1 MKGVDSL
8 NCTFGTDPEYL
19 IVDPKDKPI
28 PAHKVKFPSAK
39 RKHELPGYD
48 HSKAF
53 RDGYA
58 VEINV
63 SPATCR
69 QTLTFEMQRALIEVV
84 KMLPPGHKL
93 ATVPA
98 WQIDLKQ
105 MQGAPSD
112 VKQFGCSPSLC
123 AYTGAQKIPPI
134 DAMTHEWRYSGAHLH
149 FSAYWEEGGYDSA
162 SDTYCMVPLPKEIQ
176 DPKLYP
182 DMVKLMDVYLGLP
195 LTCLFH
201 RPELYQRRR
210 FYGQAGEYRAQD
222 YGDFVDDEGQK
233 QHSRGLE
240 YRTPGPELW
249 NLPWVA
255 SLALSIGRYII
266 SNRARLMKRYDKEYG
281 EAVRN
286 AIDTGEDRWKLLRW
300 LPGTRYTPSLWR
312 HLYLHRPYEST
323 PYDLISAT
331 SVDITNGFYHWF
343 MATGKKK
350 PGKGKTD

>member
-1 MKGVDSL
+1 MKEDRFH
-8 NCTFGTDPEYL
+8 CTFGTDPEYL
-19 IVDPKDKPI
+19 VLDEKDRPV

-39 RKHELPGYD
+39 RKLTLEGYD

-63 SPATCR
+63 TPVTCR
-69 QTLTFEMQRALIEVV
+69 QTITFEMQRALLGVT
-84 KMLPPGHKL
+84 KLLPPGYKL

-98 WQIDLKQ
+98 WKIDLKQ
-105 MQGAPSD
+105 MVGAPSD

-134 DAMTHEWRYSGAHLH
+134 DAMSHEWRYSGAHLH
-149 FSAYWEEGGYDSA
+149 FSAYWEEGQYDNRTDEYS
-162 SDTYCMVPLPKEIQ
+162 MVPSPAEIQ
-176 DPKLYP
+176 DPSTYP
-182 DMVKLMDVYLGLP
+182 DMVKLMDMYIGLP
-195 LTCLFH
+195 LTCMFH

-222 YGDFVDDEGQK
+222 YGDFIDDDGNK

-249 NLPWVA
+249 NLPWLA
-255 SLALSIGRYII
+255 SLALSTGRYII
-266 SNRARLMKRYDKEYG
+266 HNRKRLMKRYDAKLG

-300 LPGTRYTPSLWR
+300 LPGTHYTPTLWR
-312 HLYLHRPYEST
+312 HLYLHKPYEST
-323 PYDLISAT
+323 PETLMTASSTDVT
-331 SVDITNGFYHWF
+331 DGFYHWF
-343 MATGKKK
+343 QKTGKKK
-350 PGKGKTD
+350 PGKGA